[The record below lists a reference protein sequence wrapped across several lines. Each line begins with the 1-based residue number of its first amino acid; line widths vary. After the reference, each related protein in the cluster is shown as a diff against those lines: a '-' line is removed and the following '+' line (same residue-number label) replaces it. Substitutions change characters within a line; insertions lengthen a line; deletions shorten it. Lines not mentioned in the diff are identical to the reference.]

1 MKKKYTKPVIIL
13 RKEIVGEHSIEEL
26 AYRLAKKFKLD
37 IICMP
42 YHSTCITN
50 LLKNI
55 IFIKN
60 IIAPTYYIISPSEA
74 YLLPF
79 LNGKKIITYHDLG
92 TIFNSRNRIY
102 KYFKVFIFL
111 KPSVK
116 YADYITFVSNQ
127 TKKEFLNFFNIPKS
141 EKTLVIYNSYNPV
154 FMPAQ
159 KKNRNECFT
168 ILHVGT
174 APRKNLLNVLKAING
189 LKVKI
194 IIIGKLN
201 HEQEEL
207 LSSYTIDYKNVFDI
221 STPELVKYYQTC
233 DLLTFPSSYE
243 GFGMPI
249 IEANASQIP
258 IIAGDIDVLHEVGNN
273 AAYYVNGENVDSI
286 RNGIKT
292 IMENKKLRQ
301 ILIDNGIENCKR
313 FSEIEF
319 YSQYKKILG
328 L

>member
-26 AYRLAKKFKLD
+26 AYRLAKKFELD

-92 TIFNSRNRIY
+92 TLFNSRNKIY
-102 KYFKVFIFL
+102 KYFKIHIFL
-111 KPSVK
+111 KPSIK

-127 TKKEFLNFFNIPKS
+127 TKKEYMHFFNNVNSDKL
-141 EKTLVIYNSYNPV
+141 LVIYNSYNPI
-154 FMPAQ
+154 FKPAQ
-159 KKNRNECFT
+159 EKNKNDYFT

-174 APRKNLLNVLKAING
+174 APRKNLLNVLRAING

-207 LSSYTIDYKNVFDI
+207 LSSYPINYKNVFDI
-221 STPELVKYYQTC
+221 STNELAKFYQTC
-233 DLLTFPSSYE
+233 DLVTFPSSYE

-249 IEANASQIP
+249 IEANASQTP
-258 IIAGDIDVLHEVGNN
+258 IIAGDIEVLHEVGNN

-286 RNGIKT
+286 RDGIKI
-292 IMENKKLRQ
+292 IMENKDLRQ
-301 ILIDNGIENCKR
+301 MLINNGIENCKR
-313 FSEIEF
+313 FSEIEL
-319 YSQYKKILG
+319 YSQYKRIFG